1 MHYVP
6 FLLIKFPGCTD
17 TVEFV
22 EAARIF
28 PNNKRTSGETAGG
41 TEKGI
46 AMYILACY
54 SYEGNLQLGER

>member
-22 EAARIF
+22 EDARIF
-28 PNNKRTSGETAGG
+28 PNNRRNSSETAGG
-41 TEKGI
+41 TE
-46 AMYILACY
+46 
-54 SYEGNLQLGER
+54 E